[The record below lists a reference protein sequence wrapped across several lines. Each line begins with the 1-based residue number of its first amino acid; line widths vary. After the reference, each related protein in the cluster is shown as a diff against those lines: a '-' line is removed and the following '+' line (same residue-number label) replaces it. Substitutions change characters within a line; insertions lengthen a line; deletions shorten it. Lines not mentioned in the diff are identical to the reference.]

1 MIPSIVGRELEER
14 FACLLKTQ
22 FCVREDGGFRHLWE
36 DFFSRGEK
44 LIKGPYL
51 ELPLPY
57 RKSTD
62 AAALTRFSPAI
73 EKLPFPPYK
82 HQVRAFDRIG
92 AFKSTLVATGTGSGK
107 TECFSLPILAHCA
120 KYAGENGIRAI
131 LIYPMNALAT
141 DQAKRLAELIC
152 KNAGLKGVRV
162 GLYIGEGK
170 SRRGGARAS
179 RPVIVIPEAP
189 TSALPDWTA
198 LMMESNCISSILSS
212 MPRISHTACIISISN
227 PVISP
232 LS

>member
-1 MIPSIVGRELEER
+1 MTNMIPSIVGRELEER
-14 FACLLKTQ
+14 FESLLKTQ
-22 FCVREDGGFRHLWE
+22 FRVREDGGFRHLWE

-73 EKLPFPPYK
+73 EKLPFPPYE

-141 DQAKRLAELIC
+141 DQAKRLTELIC
-152 KNAGLKGVRV
+152 TNAGLKGV
-162 GLYIGEGK
+162 
-170 SRRGGARAS
+170 
-179 RPVIVIPEAP
+179 
-189 TSALPDWTA
+189 
-198 LMMESNCISSILSS
+198 
-212 MPRISHTACIISISN
+212 
-227 PVISP
+227 
-232 LS
+232 